1 MATFILIRCAEMSH
15 FFAYLARMKFIRRWG
30 LMRNTRTENI
40 QEHSLQVSMVA
51 HALPVIRNERFGGQ
65 LDPARVALLGV
76 YHDAEEVITSD
87 LPTPIKY
94 FNPQIKEAFDNLK
107 LVAKQRLLDM
117 LPADMEPSYRTLFFE
132 DPAEADAH
140 QLVRAADRIC
150 AYLKCIEEAKAG
162 NLEFARAEQQVWR
175 SLFQLNVPEVAVFM
189 EEFIPSFRLTIDELN

>member
-1 MATFILIRCAEMSH
+1 MSH

-51 HALPVIRNERFGGQ
+51 HALAVIRNERFGGQ

-107 LVAKQRLLDM
+107 QVAKQRLLDM
-117 LPADMEPSYRTLFFE
+117 LPADMEPSYRSLFFE

-162 NLEFARAEQQVWR
+162 NQEFARAEQQVWR